1 MSDELARLFERLPP
15 GAPEAEMS
23 LLGSMIIAGG
33 GDVHVIGEVLQIISS
48 AEDFQ
53 RPAHQQLY
61 AVLVDLYDRNR
72 SLDGVQVVQELR
84 QRGVLEQ
91 VGGADY
97 VVELANSV
105 PIAENA
111 PYYARLVRDSAKRR
125 ALIRAA
131 GQVLKDAYESA
142 DEADNLIDLAE
153 KRIFEIAQA
162 RTSDEP
168 EHLAK
173 LIEQTYEQIA
183 LRDMEGVTLTG
194 MSTGYHELDDMLS
207 GLQKGEMVIIAARP
221 SMGKTAY
228 ALNIAEN
235 IALNAGQPVAFFSLE
250 MSKQQLAQRLMSSRA
265 GVDGQRMRRNM
276 LNEDEFQRL
285 QAVVTESRDAPMF
298 IDDTPGMT
306 VLEMR
311 AKSRRLAA
319 RHDIKAIFV
328 DYMQLMSS
336 PGAESRQQEV
346 SQISRGLKALAR
358 ELNVPVVALSQLNRN
373 PEGRADNK
381 PLLSDLRES
390 GSIEQDSDVVMMLH
404 REEYYHKDEAWALE
418 NPEKVGLAEVII
430 AKQRNGPTGIANLH
444 FNSLTTRFA
453 PRAGRSAQEHAAI

>member
-1 MSDELARLFERLPP
+1 MPP
-15 GAPEAEMS
+15 GAPEAEVS
-23 LLGSMIIAGG
+23 LLGSMILAGG

-48 AEDFQ
+48 SEDFQ
-53 RPAHQQLY
+53 RPAHQLLY
-61 AVLVDLYDRNR
+61 TVLVELYDKNK
-72 SLDGVQVVQELR
+72 SLDGVQIVQELR
-84 QRGVLEQ
+84 QRGALEQ

-111 PYYARLVRDSAKRR
+111 PYYARLVRDAAKRR

-153 KRIFEIAQA
+153 KRVFEIAQA
-162 RTSDEP
+162 RTNDEP
-168 EHLAK
+168 EELSK
-173 LIEQTYEQIA
+173 LIEQSYEQIA

-194 MSTGYHELDDMLS
+194 LPTGYNELDDMLS
-207 GLQKGEMVIIAARP
+207 GLQKGEMIIIAARP
-221 SMGKTAY
+221 SMGKTAF

-235 IALNAGQPVAFFSLE
+235 LSLNSGQAVAVFSLE

-285 QAVVTESRDAPMF
+285 QQVVTEAREAPMF

-319 RHDIKAIFV
+319 RHDIKAIFI
-328 DYMQLMSS
+328 DYLQLMSS

-346 SQISRGLKALAR
+346 SQISRGVKALAR
-358 ELNVPVVALSQLNRN
+358 ELNVPVVTLSQLNRN

-404 REEYYHKDEAWALE
+404 REEYYHKDESWALE
-418 NPEKVGLAEVII
+418 NPDKVGLAEVIV
-430 AKQRNGPTGIANLH
+430 AKQRNGPTGVASLH
-444 FNSLTTRFA
+444 FNTRTTRFENRARHIHTDNAA
-453 PRAGRSAQEHAAI
+453 PF